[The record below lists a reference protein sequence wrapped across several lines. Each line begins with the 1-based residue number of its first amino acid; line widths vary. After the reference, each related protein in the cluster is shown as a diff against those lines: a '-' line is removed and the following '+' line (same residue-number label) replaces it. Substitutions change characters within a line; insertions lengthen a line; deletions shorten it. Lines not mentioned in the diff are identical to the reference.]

1 MERHPITAILLT
13 CSTCGLVR
21 MADDYGSAHA
31 RGNAHI
37 RLSGHPTIK
46 YSQIETPERIKSARL
61 EAKAS
66 MEVMAVKAGVK
77 DIAVEAGIEPDVA
90 ARR

>member
-1 MERHPITAILLT
+1 MERHPVTAILLT

-31 RGNAHI
+31 RGDAHV
-37 RLSGHPTIK
+37 RLSGHPKIQYTLIDA
-46 YSQIETPERIKSARL
+46 PERMRGALR

-66 MEVMAVKAGVK
+66 TETMAVQAGVR
-77 DIAVEAGIEPDVA
+77 DIAVGAGIEPDVA

>member
-1 MERHPITAILLT
+1 MERHPVTAILLA

-21 MADDYGSAHA
+21 MADDYKSAHA

-37 RLSGHPTIK
+37 RLSGHASIK
-46 YSQIETPERIKSARL
+46 YSLIEAPDRLKGAMMART
-61 EAKAS
+61 S
-66 MEVMAVKAGVK
+66 MEMMAVQAGVK
-77 DIAVEAGIEPDVA
+77 DIAVEAGIEPDLS